1 MPAACSAAAIE
12 SFAWCTLYLCAW
24 LRFLIHL
31 PPPARSAA
39 MRTQRPQRS
48 VPPLVP
54 MADRESCSSSFSI
67 SMQSC
72 RNHSFVFFPPPPWMC
87 AAARSAAGPARGE
100 SRGDSRWERC
110 RWAVECR
117 PPAASR
123 RRAPRPR
130 LRGLAGRGAAPPGRL
145 ASLRA
150 HTTPTAIPAA
160 HAHAPTEPRRP
171 ATPSP
176 SAPLIM
182 ELM

>member
-72 RNHSFVFFPPPPWMC
+72 RNHSFVFFFAPRTMDVR
-87 AAARSAAGPARGE
+87 AARRAR
-100 SRGDSRWERC
+100 
-110 RWAVECR
+110 
-117 PPAASR
+117 
-123 RRAPRPR
+123 
-130 LRGLAGRGAAPPGRL
+130 L
-145 ASLRA
+145 
-150 HTTPTAIPAA
+150 
-160 HAHAPTEPRRP
+160 
-171 ATPSP
+171 ATPSLPDASGSALVPRGASVRGPRRVPPPRARGCAGSRVAARRRLGDSPPCAHIRPPRP
-176 SAPLIM
+176 SPRRTRTPRRSRAVPRLHR
-182 ELM
+182 LQRR

>member
-72 RNHSFVFFPPPPWMC
+72 RNPSFVFFPPPPWMC
-87 AAARSAAGPARGE
+87 AAARSAAGPAPRPP
-100 SRGDSRWERC
+100 SRW
-110 RWAVECR
+110 WSAVR
-117 PPAASR
+117 SSVVVR
-123 RRAPRPR
+123 RRRRVVAPRA
-130 LRGLAGRGAAPPGRL
+130 RGCAARGSRRGAAWATRL
-145 ASLRA
+145 PARTYDPHGHPRGARA
-150 HTTPTAIPAA
+150 RPDGAA
-160 HAHAPTEPRRP
+160 PSR
-171 ATPSP
+171 TPSP
-176 SAPLIM
+176 SAR
-182 ELM
+182 